1 MGFELS
7 NGTLSMMNSN
17 GRQFEFSNN
26 LYGNIE
32 IDTLSPNEIPDAV
45 YYLRN
50 AASASFSCE
59 MTLSGLDCLG
69 YKSFEPTKTFNIEH
83 NVPIL
88 VQARWH
94 KKKRINRK
102 WLKRYGM
109 KPDTV
114 KVKAKAR
121 TLSYNTETGECEFEV
136 DKLEYIWRPDQ
147 KRKYLKI
154 EMWGEENGQD

>member
-1 MGFELS
+1 MRFELNDGTLYMMES
-7 NGTLSMMNSN
+7 NGKK
-17 GRQFEFSNN
+17 FELGND
-26 LYGNIE
+26 LYGDIE
-32 IDTLSPNEIPDAV
+32 IDTLSPDEIPDMV
-45 YYLRN
+45 YNLKN
-50 AASASFSCE
+50 TESASLSCE
-59 MTLSGLDCLG
+59 MTFADLSCLD
-69 YKSFEPTKTFNIEH
+69 YKPFEPTETFNIEY

-94 KKKRINRK
+94 KKKRINKK

-109 KPDTV
+109 KSDAV
-114 KVKAKAR
+114 KMKAEAS

-154 EMWGEENGQD
+154 EM